1 MRQETLYAA
10 DGSPITSRDRARERA
25 KEKSEALSKERGR
38 IAAGARPVDRDSGW
52 QDLKK
57 KHEERLLAGGSSPKS
72 LIAYNQTWRHFD
84 NWGGAPS
91 TPSDLTASDLHAF
104 LTYLRGYTS
113 KKTGAPLSK
122 HSVATHARHFRAVL
136 NFGRR
141 TLHCVRLDS
150 ESLGDGLKVGRLPR
164 MLPESYDTTQLCA
177 ILRAAR
183 CYDLEH
189 PKSQVFPLIAFLMI
203 VGCRIGEAET
213 LRWVQTM
220 DRASHEGWV
229 DLEGGNILLYGHKTQ
244 IERAVPLDVRPL
256 LTRMLKGMK
265 RRVDVK
271 VEPYVFGGPMSLAVA
286 DKRRTKTPSTVV
298 GRSLKTAIEAVK
310 NGVDFHWSPHTL
322 RKNLATYLA
331 NSSHGRKLHT
341 LADELGHD
349 YQILLKHYV
358 GRRKLT
364 AGQESAP
371 TVEEVLGIAKE
382 MSSGR

>member
-10 DGSPITSRDRARERA
+10 DGSPITSRERARELA
-25 KEKSEALSKERGR
+25 KEKSSALAVERAR
-38 IAAGARPVDRDSGW
+38 IAAGARPVNRDLGW
-52 QDLKK
+52 EDLKA
-57 KHEERLLAGGSSPKS
+57 KHEERLLAGGASPKS
-72 LIAYNQTWRHFD
+72 IIAYSQTWRHFT
-84 NWGGAPS
+84 NWSGAPS
-91 TPSDLTASDLHAF
+91 EPSELTTADLHAF

-136 NFGRR
+136 NFGRKV
-141 TLHCVRLDS
+141 LHCVRLDS
-150 ESLGDGLKVGRLPR
+150 ESVGEGLRVGRLPR
-164 MLPESYDTTQLCA
+164 LLPESYDSAQLCA

-183 CYDLEH
+183 NHDLQH
-189 PKSQVFPLIAFLMI
+189 PMSQVFPLMAFLMI

-213 LRWVQTM
+213 LRWNQSP
-220 DRASHEGWV
+220 DRTSHEGWV
-229 DLEGGNILLYGHKTQ
+229 DLEGGQILLFGHKTQ

-256 LTRMLKGMK
+256 LTRLLKAMK

-271 VEPYVFGGPMSLAVA
+271 AEPYVFGGQVSLAVA
-286 DKRRTKTPSTVV
+286 DKRRTKTPIAIV
-298 GRSLKTAIEAVK
+298 GRSLKSAIEAVK
-310 NGVDFHWSPHTL
+310 HAVDFHWSPHTL

-349 YQILLKHYV
+349 YQILLRHYV

-364 AGQESAP
+364 ARQQASSS
-371 TVEEVLGIAKE
+371 VEEVLGIVTE
-382 MSSGR
+382 MGNGS